1 MDELFEFLV
10 LIAERLDQAQI
21 PYMLSGSVALS
32 MYAQPRMTRDIDF
45 VVDIEQGQVDKFVD
59 LFKEDCY
66 IDRESVLEAV
76 RTRGMFNIIHEVWV
90 IKADFVVRKDRPF
103 RKTEFDRR
111 RTVSGLPW
119 KKWTGYLCGLSLVQE
134 MPLFEVVRAEV
145 AKRRVKA
152 VRVVPALDVAG
163 DGVLDGTSGR
173 PALSVQELGLDAR
186 EEALDDGVVP
196 AVAFATHRAH
206 DAVSMKHVLVG
217 VRRVLHAAVRV
228 MHESRFG
235 HAAPER
241 HA

>member
-45 VVDIEQGQVDKFVD
+45 VVDIEEGQVDKFVE

-76 RTRGMFNIIHEVWV
+76 RTRGMFNIIHEAWV

-111 RTVSGLPW
+111 RTVSIGGRDLSVVTPEDLLLSKLHW
-119 KKWTGYLCGLSLVQE
+119 AKTSRSELQLGDVKNLILSESNLDWPYIREWAKKL
-134 MPLFEVVRAEV
+134 
-145 AKRRVKA
+145 
-152 VRVVPALDVAG
+152 
-163 DGVLDGTSGR
+163 GVLD
-173 PALSVQELGLDAR
+173 LLD
-186 EEALDDGVVP
+186 E
-196 AVAFATHRAH
+196 
-206 DAVSMKHVLVG
+206 VG
-217 VRRVLHAAVRV
+217 AEDV
-228 MHESRFG
+228 
-235 HAAPER
+235 
-241 HA
+241 